1 MRSLLLV
8 SFLFGLAWS
17 YPEPELSPSSP
28 APGNETSDGAE
39 VPAFSPFSLSDGRFA
54 LGAFAKVNWFQAQE
68 TCASYGYTLV
78 SIPSQA
84 DQNNLRNFLF
94 RYARS
99 QQELLNDPLWTS
111 GTDLAS
117 DNNWVWFS
125 NGRTINYR
133 NFKNGSPGDYSS
145 DHCLGINGITGL
157 WENERC
163 SEQRYFVCEKRCQFD
178 DDVY

>member
-1 MRSLLLV
+1 MRSAVLIGF
-8 SFLFGLAWS
+8 FLGLAWS
-17 YPEPELSPSSP
+17 HPEPELSPSSP
-28 APGNETSDGAE
+28 APGNGTSEEDK
-39 VPAFSPFSLSDGRFA
+39 VPAFSPFSFRDGSYA
-54 LGAFAKVNWFQAQE
+54 MGSFAKVNWFQAQE

-78 SIPSQA
+78 SITSQA

-133 NFKNGSPGDYSS
+133 NFQDGKPSRYEA
-145 DHCLGINGITGL
+145 HCLGINGFTGL
-157 WENERC
+157 WVNESC
-163 SEQRYFVCEKRCQFD
+163 DEQRYFICEKRCQFD